1 MPTETTTD
9 PAVGRRER
17 KKAQTRQSLIDAA
30 RRLFYERGYEQVTV
44 AQIAAEADTA
54 VTTLFKH
61 FPDGKDALV
70 FGDDADDDER
80 AASLVAAVRGTGS
93 VRGALEGLREFLR
106 GRGVFEADA
115 PADRRRLLAF
125 ILATPQLRPYAR
137 RRWEVCEVSLAEA
150 IAAEC
155 GSAPDD
161 PALRALARYVLQIPD
176 LASGDEHP
184 GATLDAIFDRLEQ
197 GWG

>member
-17 KKAQTRQSLIDAA
+17 KKAQTRQSLVDAA

-70 FGDDADDDER
+70 FGDDAEDDER
-80 AASLVAAVRGTGS
+80 AASLVAAVAGTGS
-93 VRGALEGLREFLR
+93 VRAALGGLRVFLQS
-106 GRGVFEADA
+106 RGVFEADA
-115 PADRRRLLAF
+115 PTDRRRLLEF

-137 RRWEVCEVSLAEA
+137 RRWEVCEGPLAAALATEA
-150 IAAEC
+150 
-155 GSAPDD
+155 GSPPDA
-161 PALRALARYVLQIPD
+161 PALRALARYVLQVPD
-176 LASGDEHP
+176 LASGDPDP